1 MDSGRAAALNVQ
13 IRRLAEMLP
22 GGAEHEYGFTCE
34 CGCGEIVPISA
45 AEFDSDGGAWLAGH
59 RGD

>member
-1 MDSGRAAALNVQ
+1 LNVQ